1 VTDKPHILVVEDEVS
16 IQDLLKTRLKKLYEI
31 SCATYQDEAFAAL
44 DNSAFDLVLLDLKLP
59 RNRSDMNPSTDVGV
73 DILRQVRERNIRR
86 RGTASPLPVVVMT
99 AFGKDKLLSADF
111 LQHRGACD
119 YVQKP
124 FGDGKALKRKIEI
137 ALFDEGTF
145 SGPSRNTIKVVQ
157 LRFNTSEKIVRVEEF
172 RYTGADYDLLV
183 ALRDVFLD
191 DLGALKPPSKFRG
204 QRSHELAA
212 KWEIEE
218 PAVRR
223 RVASFRAKVE
233 KDFRDGL
240 NRALDRNDI
249 VENLRKWDGYRLNPL
264 VVKVVAWEQEMAAP
278 LRRG

>member
-1 VTDKPHILVVEDEVS
+1 MTDKPRVLVVDDEMP
-16 IQDLLKTRLKKLYEI
+16 IQELLKTRFKKVYEI

-44 DNSAFDLVLLDLKLP
+44 EKSSFDLVLLDLKLP
-59 RNRSDMNPSTDVGV
+59 RNRSDMNPSTDVGA
-73 DILRQVRERNIRR
+73 DILQQVRERKICR

-111 LQHRGACD
+111 LQHRGVCD

-124 FGDGKALKRKIEI
+124 FGDGKALKKKIEV
-137 ALFDEGTF
+137 ALLDEGTF
-145 SGPSRNTIKVVQ
+145 SGPSQNAIKVVQ
-157 LRFNTSEKIVRVEEF
+157 LRFSPNEKVVLVEKF

-183 ALRDVFLD
+183 ALRDIFLD
-191 DLGALKPPSKFRG
+191 DLRALKPHHSYRG

-212 KWEIEE
+212 KWQIEE
-218 PAVRR
+218 AAARR
-223 RVASFRAKVE
+223 RVAAFRAKVK
-233 KDFRDGL
+233 KDFHEGL
-240 NRALDRNDI
+240 NRVLDRNDV

>member
-1 VTDKPHILVVEDEVS
+1 
-16 IQDLLKTRLKKLYEI
+16 
-31 SCATYQDEAFAAL
+31 
-44 DNSAFDLVLLDLKLP
+44 
-59 RNRSDMNPSTDVGV
+59 MNPSTDVGV
-73 DILRQVRERNIRR
+73 DILRQVRERNISR

-157 LRFNTSEKIVRVEEF
+157 LRFNTSEKVVLVEKF
-172 RYTGADYDLLV
+172 KYTGADYDLLL

-223 RVASFRAKVE
+223 RVASFRAKV
-233 KDFRDGL
+233 KTDFRDGL
-240 NRALDRNDI
+240 NRALDRNDV

-264 VVKVVAWEQEMAAP
+264 VVKVVAWEQEMAGP
-278 LRRG
+278 PRRG

>member
-1 VTDKPHILVVEDEVS
+1 MTDKPHILVVEDDVP

-44 DNSAFDLVLLDLKLP
+44 ENSAFDLVLLDLKLP

-73 DILRQVRERNIRR
+73 DILRQVRERNISR

-111 LQHRGACD
+111 LQHKGACD

-137 ALFDEGTF
+137 ALFDEGAF
-145 SGPSRNTIKVVQ
+145 SGPSQTTIKVVQ
-157 LRFNTSEKIVRVEEF
+157 LRFNTSEKVVFVEKF

-233 KDFRDGL
+233 KDFHDGL
-240 NRALDRNDI
+240 NRALDRNDV

-264 VVKVVAWEQEMAAP
+264 VVKVVAWEQEMAP
-278 LRRG
+278 PPRRR

>member
-44 DNSAFDLVLLDLKLP
+44 QNSAFDLVLLDLKLP

-73 DILRQVRERNIRR
+73 DILRQVRERNISR

-157 LRFNTSEKIVRVEEF
+157 LRFNTSEKVVLVEKSNTRAPITISSSRCEMSSLM
-172 RYTGADYDLLV
+172 TLV
-183 ALRDVFLD
+183 PLSLRASF
-191 DLGALKPPSKFRG
+191 
-204 QRSHELAA
+204 
-212 KWEIEE
+212 
-218 PAVRR
+218 
-223 RVASFRAKVE
+223 VASARTNS
-233 KDFRDGL
+233 RPSG
-240 NRALDRNDI
+240 
-249 VENLRKWDGYRLNPL
+249 RLKSLPCG
-264 VVKVVAWEQEMAAP
+264 VASRHSA
-278 LRRG
+278 RR